1 MKSKISLFVFL
12 FISVISVRA
21 QSTIVDTILKLREQP
36 KRDGTSISVDL
47 TKPTDTLFFKMDV
60 STVQSATVGFK
71 LAKGN
76 KFNFGQ
82 VTMKAHEI
90 NPFNLP
96 KIFLN
101 NKAMNAGIYFPNLES
116 LIFTFYNTSD
126 TGMLTIK
133 SPIIENE
140 AEINFIFNKKD
151 LVDGDNEILI
161 VADNEEKQNDL
172 FITNL
177 KLNLRAPLISDNYSV
192 QFPAEFPGGQ
202 KGWIN
207 YLERSMNTDLPIN
220 KGAPAGKYT
229 VVVNFIVDKEG
240 NLSDIKAENN
250 PGYGTAEEA
259 VRVIKNGPKWVPA
272 SQNGVNVIYRHRQ
285 AIVFLVSNN

>member
-1 MKSKISLFVFL
+1 MKSKISVFVIL
-12 FISVISVRA
+12 FISVISVSA
-21 QSTIVDTILKLREQP
+21 QSTI
-36 KRDGTSISVDL
+36 VDL

-101 NKAMNAGIYFPNLES
+101 NRAMNAGIYFPNLES
-116 LIFTFYNTSD
+116 SIFTFYNTSD

-133 SPIIENE
+133 SPISENE
-140 AEINFIFNKKD
+140 AEINFVFSKKD

-172 FITNL
+172 SITNL

-192 QFPAEFPGGQ
+192 QFPPEFPGGQ
-202 KGWIN
+202 KGWVN
-207 YLERSMNTDLPIN
+207 YLVRALNRDLPIN
-220 KGAPAGKYT
+220 KGAPVGKYS
-229 VVVNFIVDKEG
+229 VVVSFIVDKEG

-259 VRVIKNGPKWVPA
+259 VRVLKNGPKWVPA
-272 SQNGVNVIYRHRQ
+272 SQDGVNVIYRHRQ